1 MAVRKALIIGAGRI
15 GAGFKWADDAYT
27 HAGAYRALKDRVDL
41 IAFVEPNAE
50 RADAAERK
58 WGVTAYETLE
68 EALTSWKPNVVS
80 VCTQPEDQ
88 INVMARLEVDPNVE
102 GLWVE
107 KPYMGFPSKKPV
119 QVNYMRRGDW
129 THQYYATRSWPDRLG
144 DLRDANTRLVVY
156 GKDDL
161 TTKSHFE
168 DLAKWWKCPLDYRP
182 FQGPCAYILETEDGK
197 QRFFDNGG
205 VDGGTCFR
213 AMLGNLL
220 DYLDNGTSLWSP
232 HE

>member
-1 MAVRKALIIGAGRI
+1 MRKALIIGAGRI

-41 IAFVEPNAE
+41 IAFVEPNPE
-50 RADAAERK
+50 RADAAEKK

-102 GLWVE
+102 GIWCE
-107 KPYMGFPSKKPV
+107 KPYMGFPSKKAV
-119 QVNYMRRGDW
+119 QVNYMRRGDSK
-129 THQYYATRSWPDRLG
+129 HRCLADDYQGGQLI
-144 DLRDANTRLVVY
+144 VY

-161 TTKSHFE
+161 TTRVHFE
-168 DLAKWWKCPLDYRP
+168 DLAKWWGAKLDYRP
-182 FQGPCAYILETEDGK
+182 FQGPCAYVYVNPDG
-197 QRFFDNGG
+197 QTVDWFDNGG
-205 VDGGTCFR
+205 VSGGYCFKN
-213 AMLGNLL
+213 MLGNLL
-220 DYLDNGTSLWSP
+220 DHLDKNTPLWSP
-232 HE
+232 HV

>member
-1 MAVRKALIIGAGRI
+1 MVRKALIVGAGRI

-68 EALTSWKPNVVS
+68 EALTSWKPSVVS

-88 INVMARLEVDPNVE
+88 ISVMSRLEVDPNVE
-102 GLWVE
+102 GIWCE
-107 KPYMGFPSKKPV
+107 KPYMGFPSKKAV
-119 QVNYMRRGDW
+119 QVNYMRRGDPV
-129 THQYYATRSWPDRLG
+129 HQQIA
-144 DLRDANTRLVVY
+144 ANLPGETLIVY

-161 TTKSHFE
+161 TTRCHFE
-168 DLAKWWKCPLDYRP
+168 DLAKWWKADLDYRP
-182 FQGPCAYILETEDGK
+182 FQGPCAYVYGTRGK
-197 QRFFDNGG
+197 RTVGFFDNGG
-205 VDGGTCFR
+205 VCGGICFK

-220 DYLDNGTSLWSP
+220 DHLDNGTPLWSP